1 MLIHHNLIMIDI
13 NQSPVLCPHTYK
25 TNYQLNILTNIQAN
39 SLLCR
44 PTLIHYLLQSR
55 LIKKMQWQTWPFFF
69 EICTEVSFTSPELMW
84 MQIMKLPYTEVK
96 FYPEKKTQTG
106 LSSLQV
112 SCKCGLRIWWTAFAK
127 KFKQKEVFIYMWICM

>member
-1 MLIHHNLIMIDI
+1 MLLQISMKGTSCFRSLLRPTLKSCLFPIHRPGEINCQEVPAGRNFSLKSLCLKRYKIKRFMLIYHNLIMIDI

-55 LIKKMQWQTWPFFF
+55 LIKKRQ
-69 EICTEVSFTSPELMW
+69 
-84 MQIMKLPYTEVK
+84 
-96 FYPEKKTQTG
+96 
-106 LSSLQV
+106 
-112 SCKCGLRIWWTAFAK
+112 
-127 KFKQKEVFIYMWICM
+127 